1 MAMFENRG
9 QHQPALEAELAR
21 LFAAYRE
28 ACPDPEPSPD
38 FMPRL
43 WERIEA
49 QRSWTRE
56 WRRLTE
62 VLVTAA
68 VALSVFLGVVMTQQR
83 EPSVSFYTNTYVE
96 VLAANYAQEGPLDP
110 EVLTAD
116 QEFLR

>member
-1 MAMFENRG
+1 MATFEQE

-28 ACPDPEPSPD
+28 ACPDPEPSLD
-38 FMPRL
+38 FMARL

-49 QRSWTRE
+49 QRSWARE

-62 VLVTAA
+62 VLVSAA
-68 VALSVFLGVVMTQQR
+68 VALSILLGVVMTRQT
-83 EPSVSFYTNTYVE
+83 EPSTYLYTNTYVE

-110 EVLTAD
+110 EVITAE
-116 QEFLR
+116 QEWNR

>member
-1 MAMFENRG
+1 MATFEQQQR
-9 QHQPALEAELAR
+9 QAMLEAELAR

-28 ACPDPEPSPD
+28 ACPDPEPSLD

-56 WRRLTE
+56 WKRLTE

-68 VALSVFLGVVMTQQR
+68 VALSLVLGIVMTQQR
-83 EPSVSFYTNTYVE
+83 EPVASFYTSTYVE

-110 EVLTAD
+110 EVIVAE
-116 QEFLR
+116 QESFR

>member
-1 MAMFENRG
+1 MFE
-9 QHQPALEAELAR
+9 QQPQPALEAELAR

-28 ACPDPEPSPD
+28 ACPDPEPSLD

-56 WRRLTE
+56 WKRLTE

-68 VALSVFLGVVMTQQR
+68 VALSVLLAVVMTHR
-83 EPSVSFYTNTYVE
+83 EPAVSFYTNTYVE

-110 EVLTAD
+110 EVIAAEQD
-116 QEFLR
+116 AVR